1 MEIANILNAILVN
14 EGIRS
19 AMLIQPADYNE
30 KTGKDKRSFSFVSKI
45 KKLFPALQSSD
56 TYDIYQ
62 GTIISK
68 RSYDGKV
75 ISLGKMGEILGYP
88 CYADF
93 ETLNRD
99 EPLYNIKLVVSY
111 DNKELQLFNNI
122 CKDKKTATAAV
133 AALKALST
141 KAFEALTNVKY
152 KGILDELKITQIN
165 RVFVDIENI
174 IPTQHII
181 NKLIGKKKI
190 ASEEIDVIR
199 NVLYNMGFTERLSG
213 YEFQYNNPIHIGVL
227 LDVLVKEKYDLLSP
241 FYPLQNYPKQ
251 AGEVDR
257 ITIALENAMI
267 DILDKTKTKLS
278 KTKTNTKTTRRI
290 RSL

>member
-1 MEIANILNAILVN
+1 MEIANILLNAILVN
-14 EGIRS
+14 EGVRP
-19 AMLIQPADYNE
+19 AMLIQPADYSE
-30 KTGKDKRSFSFVSKI
+30 RTGKDKKTYSFVSKI

-68 RSYDGKV
+68 KSYDGKV

-99 EPLYNIKLVVSY
+99 EPLYNVKLVVSFGA
-111 DNKELQLFNNI
+111 EEIELFNNI
-122 CKDKKTATAAV
+122 CKDKKTATSGTNAV
-133 AALKALST
+133 NKALST
-141 KAFEALTNVKY
+141 KAFEALTKGKY
-152 KGILDELKITQIN
+152 KAILDELKIKKIDK
-165 RVFVDIENI
+165 VFVDIETI

-181 NKLIGKKKI
+181 NKLISKKKI
-190 ASEEIDVIR
+190 VSEELDVIR
-199 NVLYNMGFTERLSG
+199 SVFYNMGFTERLSA
-213 YEFQYNNPIHIGVL
+213 YEFQFDNPIHIGIL

-251 AGEVDR
+251 SGEVDR
-257 ITIALENAMI
+257 ITTELENAMI
-267 DILDKTKTKLS
+267 DILDKTKTKASS
-278 KTKTNTKTTRRI
+278 KTRT
-290 RSL
+290 S

>member
-14 EGIRS
+14 EGVRS
-19 AMLIQPADYNE
+19 AMLIQPADYSE
-30 KTGKDKRSFSFVSKI
+30 RTGKDKKTSSFVSKI
-45 KKLFPALQSSD
+45 KKLLPALQSSD

-99 EPLYNIKLVVSY
+99 EPLFNVKLVVSY

-122 CKDKKTATAAV
+122 CKDKKAATASFT
-133 AALKALST
+133 ALST
-141 KAFEALTNVKY
+141 KAFTALTNVKY
-152 KGILDELKITQIN
+152 KSILDEVNITQID
-165 RVFVDIENI
+165 RVFVDIETI

-190 ASEEIDVIR
+190 VSEEIDVIR
-199 NVLYNMGFTERLSG
+199 NVFYNMGFTERLSG
-213 YEFQYNNPIHIGVL
+213 YEFQFNNPIHIGVL

-251 AGEVDR
+251 SGEVDR
-257 ITIALENAMI
+257 ITIVLENAMI
-267 DILDKTKTKLS
+267 DILDKTKTKASS
-278 KTKTNTKTTRRI
+278 KTRTKTTRRI

>member
-1 MEIANILNAILVN
+1 MEIASILLNAILVN
-14 EGIRS
+14 EGVRS
-19 AMLIQPADYNE
+19 AMLIQPADYSE
-30 KTGKDKRSFSFVSKI
+30 RTGKDKKTSSFVSKI

-68 RSYDGKV
+68 KSYDGKV

-99 EPLYNIKLVVSY
+99 EPLFNVKLVVSFG
-111 DNKELQLFNNI
+111 NEEIELFNNI
-122 CKDKKTATAAV
+122 CKDKKTATSGT
-133 AALKALST
+133 KALSK

-152 KGILDELKITQIN
+152 KGILEELKIKKIDK
-165 RVFVDIENI
+165 VFVDIETI

-181 NKLIGKKKI
+181 NKLISKKKI
-190 ASEEIDVIR
+190 VSEELDVIR
-199 NVLYNMGFTERLSG
+199 SVFYNAGFTERLSA
-213 YEFQYNNPIHIGVL
+213 YEFQFDNPIHIGIL

-241 FYPLQNYPKQ
+241 FYPLQDYPKQ
-251 AGEVDR
+251 SGEIDR
-257 ITIALENAMI
+257 ITTELENAMI
-267 DILDKTKTKLS
+267 DILDKTKTKASS
-278 KTKTNTKTTRRI
+278 KTRT
-290 RSL
+290 S

>member
-1 MEIANILNAILVN
+1 MEIANILLNAILVN
-14 EGIRS
+14 EGVRS
-19 AMLIQPADYNE
+19 AMLIQPADYSE
-30 KTGKDKRSFSFVSKI
+30 RTGKDKKTSSFVSKI

-68 RSYDGKV
+68 KSYDGKV

-99 EPLYNIKLVVSY
+99 EPLFNVKLVVSFG
-111 DNKELQLFNNI
+111 NEEIELFNNI
-122 CKDKKTATAAV
+122 CKDKKTATSGT
-133 AALKALST
+133 KALSK

-152 KGILDELKITQIN
+152 KGILDELKIKKIDK
-165 RVFVDIENI
+165 VYVDIETI

-181 NKLIGKKKI
+181 NKLISKKKI
-190 ASEEIDVIR
+190 VSEELDVIR
-199 NVLYNMGFTERLSG
+199 SVFYNMGFTERLSA
-213 YEFQYNNPIHIGVL
+213 YEFQFDNPIHIGIL

-251 AGEVDR
+251 SGEVDR
-257 ITIALENAMI
+257 ITTELENAMI
-267 DILDKTKTKLS
+267 DILDKTKTKASS
-278 KTKTNTKTTRRI
+278 KTRT
-290 RSL
+290 S

>member
-1 MEIANILNAILVN
+1 MEIANILLNAILVN
-14 EGIRS
+14 EGVRP
-19 AMLIQPADYNE
+19 AMLIQPADYSE
-30 KTGKDKRSFSFVSKI
+30 RTGKDKKTSSFVSKI

-68 RSYDGKV
+68 KSYDGKV

-99 EPLYNIKLVVSY
+99 EPLFNVKLVVSFG
-111 DNKELQLFNNI
+111 NEEIELFNNI
-122 CKDKKTATAAV
+122 CKDKKAANAV
-133 AALKALST
+133 NKALSK

-152 KGILDELKITQIN
+152 KGILDELKIKKIDK
-165 RVFVDIENI
+165 VFVDIETI

-181 NKLIGKKKI
+181 NKLISKKKI
-190 ASEEIDVIR
+190 VSEELDVIR
-199 NVLYNMGFTERLSG
+199 SVFYNAGFTERLSA
-213 YEFQYNNPIHIGVL
+213 YEFQFDNPIHIGIL

-251 AGEVDR
+251 SGEVDR
-257 ITIALENAMI
+257 ITTELENAMI
-267 DILDKTKTKLS
+267 DILDKTKTKASS
-278 KTKTNTKTTRRI
+278 KTRTIT
-290 RSL
+290 S